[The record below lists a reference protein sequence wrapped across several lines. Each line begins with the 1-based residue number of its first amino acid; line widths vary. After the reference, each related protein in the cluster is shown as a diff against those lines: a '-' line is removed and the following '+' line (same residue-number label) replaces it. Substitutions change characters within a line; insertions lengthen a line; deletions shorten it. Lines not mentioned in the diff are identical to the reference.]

1 MKTALATIVVTS
13 VAPAAPAAGPRDSS
27 LRLVSPQRYQVL
39 QRGDGAFSLR
49 LGARPAGQP
58 TLQVRSASRH
68 DVVMSRR
75 YVGVGDATTYS
86 PPATSRRCSY
96 RAEPHVNSATASVS
110 SWSRDG
116 SRMVTT
122 ISGTRPG
129 LPEPT
134 RTILDCLVAPV
145 LMPSPQG

>member
-1 MKTALATIVVTS
+1 MGEPPLVTRMKVTLAC
-13 VAPAAPAAGPRDSS
+13 A
-27 LRLVSPQRYQVL
+27 
-39 QRGDGAFSLR
+39 R
-49 LGARPAGQP
+49 LGASPAGQA
-58 TLQVRSASRH
+58 TFLVRSASRH
-68 DVVMSRR
+68 GDDPLAN
-75 YVGVGDATTYS
+75 GDATTYYW
-86 PPATSRRCSY
+86 PPATSTRWSY

-134 RTILDCLVAPV
+134 RTILDCLVALLKWGSALYEQRLDV
-145 LMPSPQG
+145 AGGQ